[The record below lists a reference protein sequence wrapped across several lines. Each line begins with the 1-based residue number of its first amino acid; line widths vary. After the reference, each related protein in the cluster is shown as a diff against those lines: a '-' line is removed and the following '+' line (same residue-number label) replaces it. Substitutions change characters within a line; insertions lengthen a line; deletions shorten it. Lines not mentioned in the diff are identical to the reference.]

1 MITRSTYGT
10 FRQVTELMQSAAVR
24 LQESQLDAATLDRLR
39 NPSEHPV
46 DAAEAMRLEADL
58 AEHEALTDRLLS
70 VTNELATV
78 DGTLGE
84 AASLLVAA
92 KEIAVA
98 MESETVTGV
107 ERATAAEEVSALF
120 DSMVSLANTN
130 YNGIY
135 LFAGTAV
142 DTEPFDASGTYQGS
156 SQGRTVPLIGS
167 DTLTISYPG
176 DEIFADPNN
185 ANADVFAA
193 MQGLY
198 DALIADD
205 TAAIEDAL
213 GALDQSHSYVV
224 SERGSYGAAYS
235 RAEDATWASEE
246 AAVALH
252 GFIGGLTEL
261 DMVETFSLMAQA
273 QTIYEAAAT
282 TLTTTLQTSI
292 FKYL

>member
-10 FRQVTELMQSAAVR
+10 FRQVTELMQTAAVR
-24 LQESQLDAATLDRLR
+24 LQESQLDAASLDRLR
-39 NPSEHPV
+39 YPSDHPL
-46 DAAEAMRLEADL
+46 DTAEAMRLEADL

-78 DGTLGE
+78 DGALGE
-84 AASLLVAA
+84 GASLLVAA

-107 ERATAAEEVSALF
+107 ERATAAQEVSALI

-142 DTEPFDASGTYQGS
+142 DTEPFDVAGTYQGS
-156 SQGRTVPLIGS
+156 GQGRTVPLIGS

-176 DEIFADPNN
+176 SEIFADPNN
-185 ANADVFAA
+185 AVVDVFAS

-205 TAAIEDAL
+205 TAAIATGIGEIDA
-213 GALDQSHSYVV
+213 SHSYIV
-224 SERGSYGAAYS
+224 SVRGSYGAAYS
-235 RAEDATWASEE
+235 RAEDATWASED
-246 AAVALH
+246 ASVALQ

-261 DMVETFSLMAQA
+261 DMVETFSMMAQA

-282 TLTTTLQTSI
+282 TLSTTLQTNI